1 MVQALVDAG
10 ADKDKANNEGET
22 PLYGAA
28 WGGHTE
34 VVQALL
40 DAGADWTKKTQDG
53 KTAMDIAKE
62 EVCQEI
68 SLLLE
73 QAGAS

>member
-1 MVQALVDAG
+1 MRGRTWVRPITAAG
-10 ADKDKANNEGET
+10 LPCKK
-22 PLYGAA
+22 LIR
-28 WGGHTE
+28 GGGCIE
-34 VVQALL
+34 VVQALV

-62 EVCQEI
+62 EGRQEI
-68 SLLLE
+68 ALLFE

>member
-1 MVQALVDAG
+1 M
-10 ADKDKANNEGET
+10 
-22 PLYGAA
+22 
-28 WGGHTE
+28 
-34 VVQALL
+34 L

-62 EVCQEI
+62 EGRQEI
-68 SLLLE
+68 ALLFE